1 MNNDSPSTH
10 GPKLGYDQLA
20 GQRLGKFILDDY
32 IGRGKIGFVY
42 RAHRTDIPDIEMAIK
57 IVPSLRKGWETEIK
71 KVAKLRN
78 IPNVV
83 QFHDVSTDL
92 IQVGPSNTNVQYT
105 VWDYI
110 PPGKNLKALL
120 EGPIDI
126 PASFCMAIVE
136 TILRVLHACE
146 TRGIPRHGDL
156 HAGNILIGEEDETNL
171 DANLQPVAPVFVSD
185 FGYGATSGGPAPK
198 DDYKGLA
205 AILNALISRLD
216 WAGANSNDRQVVE
229 GLKSILRKTLSEST
243 ESERTAP
250 KVILQALATFKSRA
264 RSMQD
269 STPSPSVAAP
279 QAAFSVGSY
288 QVSEMLGDNWS
299 LWKSL
304 FVAGLPARSQ
314 ILDRDITSVV
324 TGPRGCG
331 KTMVF
336 RRLSERLIVECG
348 PVGGASNNF
357 VGIYVN
363 ANDISDCFSR
373 FPDDPEASQIAKL
386 HCFTHLCILSD
397 LLAIESALSRRPDNQ
412 PSAALVT
419 LIYSWLGRPNNAV
432 PIIAEENYLER
443 LRTQLE
449 QLKTAFIADAE
460 VNDFPAQGDFA
471 THTWLK
477 RALPK
482 IRSACSWV
490 GERPFLIFLDDYTIP
505 RVSRSM
511 QRELN
516 RIIFQ
521 RSPEFVFKIATEAA
535 TTFLS
540 EDSNGKAL
548 QVGDDYR
555 LVDLGEEALF
565 MSDAERVSF
574 LNDVLG
580 RRLSSDQRIHVVGRT
595 LRALLGSSG
604 CSKTDFARRLRST
617 EDAEDVEPGALRG
630 STKRR
635 ALYFGH
641 DVFCSLWSGD
651 TRILIQVM
659 QDLVGT
665 GSDSGNG
672 ALERIGPE
680 EQDRVFRN
688 SGSHW
693 LNMQT
698 RNQPSEPQ
706 LLKKLMDRP
715 ETTVTFVGGSYGF
728 HLKAV
733 VEAFKDA
740 ARLELMGPVYVITEN
755 GRSREVP
762 KMAFRIE
769 ITDEFRLG
777 DIATEIYRDLIR
789 YGIFMRD
796 ARGKSIRGAM
806 VPRLYLKRLLLPY
819 CALALSKRDSVSMT
833 CKWFSTLLL
842 SPDTFMRS
850 WRPHR
855 RGARRYDPNQEEL
868 QFDRKM
874 GELKQ
879 PLFDR
884 AYDDTLGEQDPV
896 GGDDDD
902 IVS

>member
-1 MNNDSPSTH
+1 MNNASHSTRR
-10 GPKLGYDQLA
+10 PTPRYDQLA
-20 GQRLGKFILDDY
+20 GQRLGNFILDDY

-42 RAHRTDIPDIEMAIK
+42 RAHRTDIPDIEVAIK
-57 IVPSLRKGWETEIK
+57 IVPSPKEGWETEIK

-78 IPNVV
+78 VPNVV
-83 QFHDVSTDL
+83 QFHDVSSGF
-92 IQVGPSNTNVQYT
+92 IKVGRSSTAVQYT

-110 PPGKNLKALL
+110 PPGKNLKAFLI
-120 EGPIDI
+120 ESTAI
-126 PASFCMAIVE
+126 PASFCLTIVE

-171 DANLQPVAPVFVSD
+171 DANLQPVAPVFISD
-185 FGYGATSGGPAPK
+185 FGYGATSGGPNPK

-205 AILNALISRLD
+205 GILNALISSFD

-229 GLKSILRKTLSEST
+229 GLRSILGKILPEST

-250 KVILQALATFKSRA
+250 KVILQALTKLKSRA
-264 RSMQD
+264 GSMHD
-269 STPSPSVAAP
+269 STPSPGESAP
-279 QAAFSVGSY
+279 ASSFSVGSY

-348 PVGGASNNF
+348 PVGDASNNF

-363 ANDISDCFSR
+363 ANDISDGFSH
-373 FPDDPEASQIAKL
+373 FPDDPEATQIANL
-386 HCFTHLCILSD
+386 YCFTHLCILSD
-397 LLAIESALSRRPDNQ
+397 LLAVESALSRHPGNQ

-419 LIYSWLGRPNNAV
+419 LIRSWLGPPSKAV
-432 PIIAEENYLER
+432 PIIADENYLER
-443 LRTQLE
+443 LRSQLE
-449 QLKTAFIADAE
+449 ELKNTFVTGAE
-460 VNDFPAQGDFA
+460 VRDFPARLDFA

-490 GERPFLIFLDDYTIP
+490 GERLFLIFLDDYTIP
-505 RVSRSM
+505 RLSVSM
-511 QRELN
+511 QKALN
-516 RIIFQ
+516 RILFQ

-535 TTFLS
+535 TTFLA
-540 EDSNGKAL
+540 EDSTGKAL

-565 MSDAERVSF
+565 MSNTERVSF
-574 LNDVLG
+574 LSDVFG
-580 RRLSSDQRIHVVGRT
+580 RRLSSDQRIHANGKT
-595 LRALLGSSG
+595 LPALLGSSG
-604 CSKTDFARRLRST
+604 RSMTEFARRLRST
-617 EDAEDVEPGALRG
+617 EVSDNVKPGALRG
-630 STKRR
+630 ATKRK

-659 QDLVGT
+659 QDLVET
-665 GSDSGNG
+665 GSTSGNDR
-672 ALERIGPE
+672 LVRIGPE

-693 LNMQT
+693 LDMQT
-698 RNQPSEPQ
+698 RNQPSDPV
-706 LLKKLMDRP
+706 LFKKLIDRP
-715 ETTVTFVGGSYGF
+715 ETTISLVDGSYGS
-728 HLKAV
+728 HLKAI

-740 ARLELMGPVYVITEN
+740 ARLELTGPVYVIKEN
-755 GRSREVP
+755 GRARKVP
-762 KMAFRIE
+762 KMAYRIE

-789 YGIFMRD
+789 YGIFMWD
-796 ARGKSIRGAM
+796 ARGKSVRGAM

-819 CALALSKRDSVSMT
+819 CVLAFSKRDSVSMT
-833 CKWFSTLLL
+833 CEWFNRLLL
-842 SPDTFMRS
+842 SPDTFMSS

-855 RGARRYDPNQEEL
+855 IAARRSDPNQEEF
-868 QFDRKM
+868 QFAKED
-874 GELKQ
+874 G
-879 PLFDR
+879 
-884 AYDDTLGEQDPV
+884 
-896 GGDDDD
+896 
-902 IVS
+902 